1 MTSHQIEIGIG
12 QLSFENCYLE
22 LANQPGICLTQLE
35 RDVLCMLFSKN
46 GAPAL
51 PDELATVLNTNF
63 QVATE
68 LDLQG
73 RYPDFYP
80 TTENSVLKAICHLRE
95 KLECTGLY
103 GFIINDG
110 KGRGYRF
117 NPDKVQPLSFQLS
130 AFLK

>member
-1 MTSHQIEIGIG
+1 MGMG
-12 QLSFENCYLE
+12 QLDFDTRSLFLYDGTRLGLTPLE
-22 LANQPGICLTQLE
+22 Q
-35 RDVLCMLFSKN
+35 DVLCLLFSNN
-46 GAPAL
+46 GTPAL